1 MDIKNVSIR
10 FNVYF
15 KNLDGKH
22 SLVDRILCAYKTQQ
36 DELKLIE

>member
-1 MDIKNVSIR
+1 MDITNVSLR

-15 KNLDGKH
+15 KNLDRKH
-22 SLVDRILCAYKTQQ
+22 SPVDRILCAYKTEK